1 MLGSGYTSIE
11 PNSWIQNCQND
22 GMPYKTGQLSFNG
35 ILLEPRTDIV
45 LHRPQ
50 ELCIQRL
57 HSATV
62 WLIYRLTGQVCTVK
76 MLPAMGVRHGLRT
89 SNSLPPHTTVQTAWP
104 QIHHQKKTTTC
115 TPPDCNQPTQSPGV
129 VGAAGGKTWSSRDFT
144 TMATHLNH
152 QCSCLL
158 SNNNKVAIT
167 H

>member
-89 SNSLPPHTTVQTAWP
+89 SNSFHHTQLCRQLDLRSTTKKNQLPEPHLIATNPLKDLELWEQ
-104 QIHHQKKTTTC
+104 QEEK
-115 TPPDCNQPTQSPGV
+115 PDLPEISQQWQLT
-129 VGAAGGKTWSSRDFT
+129 
-144 TMATHLNH
+144 
-152 QCSCLL
+152 
-158 SNNNKVAIT
+158 
-167 H
+167 